1 MNINHYSE
9 VVKSLSFRV
18 RIMSFISH
26 NFHILTVWLRASYL
40 AVLYP
45 TSFTCLKKKK
55 DKSTIE
61 LLLTWED

>member
-18 RIMSFISH
+18 RIMSFKSH
-26 NFHILTVWLRASYL
+26 NFHILCDLRKLLSCSVSYI
-40 AVLYP
+40 LYL
-45 TSFTCLKKKK
+45 FKKKKKK

-61 LLLTWED
+61 LLLT